1 MSRSLRIF
9 PVTVTCVMLCLA
21 GSAVLAEETPETK
34 DLNDYLCKDVMLLS
48 GEDRDIALA
57 LLHGFR
63 LGEKKT
69 TQFVTEVLA
78 EDTDEYLNYCL
89 DNPNANA
96 LDAFRKLTP

>member
-1 MSRSLRIF
+1 
-9 PVTVTCVMLCLA
+9 
-21 GSAVLAEETPETK
+21 
-34 DLNDYLCKDVMLLS
+34 MLLS

>member
-1 MSRSLRIF
+1 
-9 PVTVTCVMLCLA
+9 MLCLA

-78 EDTDEYLNYCL
+78 KDTDEYLNYCL

>member
-1 MSRSLRIF
+1 MSRSHRIM
-9 PVTVTCVMLCLA
+9 PVAITCAMLCLA
-21 GSAVLAEETPETK
+21 GSAVLAENAPETK

-48 GEDRDIALA
+48 GGDRDIALA

-69 TQFVTEVLA
+69 TKLVTETLA
-78 EDTDEYLNYCL
+78 EDTDKYMNYCL

-96 LDAFRKLTP
+96 LEAFRKFTP

>member
-1 MSRSLRIF
+1 
-9 PVTVTCVMLCLA
+9 MLCLA